1 MSRSDRFDR
10 GDFAARQP
18 LLRPSPAMELQPTLR
33 PASFVRPELAP
44 EAPSAAALG
53 PLSTLAASAGLPP
66 GGETR
71 VTADYLSS
79 LGWLPA
85 TIQKILNGPEVEDT
99 SAAESKTAAPTP
111 QVEAYLRS
119 LGWSP
124 SDIARLLVGP
134 EKARL
139 TAESLFRQH
148 AANSGADQTALLSAF
163 VHAGAASVKRD
174 PSLLEGLNP
183 KHLAP
188 EAPSDLAQIIA
199 QFAELPEV
207 QKQRFLLLLDE
218 QKLSKDAP
226 KATPGTPP
234 AKISG
239 GAGSDTAKGTSSA
252 GDVLPVVKSSL
263 DLLSTA
269 LKGLL
274 GTTQGGSKERAS
286 GAGKGSAGMNP
297 TRHKSDAEDPSDA
310 EDSSGSDDPSDSDE
324 SSGSDDTSSSEDH
337 DNPSADSEA
346 RSEEDPSPDE
356 VYGPPF
362 LKEAPQSS
370 DSEREPD

>member
-33 PASFVRPELAP
+33 PASFARLELAP

-53 PLSTLAASAGLPP
+53 PLSTLAASTGLPP

-79 LGWLPA
+79 LGWSPA

-99 SAAESKTAAPTP
+99 PAAESKTAAPTP

-134 EKARL
+134 EKAHL

-148 AANSGADQTALLSAF
+148 AANTGADQTALLNAF

-218 QKLSKDAP
+218 RKLSKDAP

-239 GAGSDTAKGTSSA
+239 GAGTDTAKGTSSA
-252 GDVLPVVKSSL
+252 SDVLPVVKSSL

-274 GTTQGGSKERAS
+274 GTAQGGSS

-346 RSEEDPSPDE
+346 RSEEEPSPDE

-362 LKEAPQSS
+362 LKEEPQSS